1 MLGNLRVGECMA
13 DLEVDERVIKIDL
26 KEIEWMCCF
35 SLSVSMLCAVAVFRE
50 CGK

>member
-1 MLGNLRVGECMA
+1 MLGNYRVGKHMA
-13 DLEVDERVIKIDL
+13 DLEVDGMVIKIDL

-35 SLSVSMLCAVAVFRE
+35 SLSVSGLCAVVVFRE